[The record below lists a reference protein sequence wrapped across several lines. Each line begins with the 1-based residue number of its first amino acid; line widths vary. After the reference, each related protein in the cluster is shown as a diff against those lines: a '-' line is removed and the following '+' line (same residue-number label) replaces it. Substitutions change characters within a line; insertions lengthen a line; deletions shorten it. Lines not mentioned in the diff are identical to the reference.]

1 MARVIGGTIRLAVW
15 CVVMLALVFVV
26 AAVHGL
32 RSTGAAVRRRR
43 NRNFLS

>member
-1 MARVIGGTIRLAVW
+1 MARVIGGTLRLAVW
-15 CVVMLALVFVV
+15 CLVMIALVFVV

-32 RSTGAAVRRRR
+32 RSAGNAAARRR